1 MKKYFKCLGIALVY
15 APFAITGIIIIA
27 VGMVCKAVGYALLG
41 DFEHATDENKA
52 SETAMSKE
60 LEKAQHAIRELTV
73 EMSGTEY
80 EEFMRQLADGR
91 TIRQRLPTGMK
102 VTNKQHLITH

>member
-1 MKKYFKCLGIALVY
+1 
-15 APFAITGIIIIA
+15 
-27 VGMVCKAVGYALLG
+27 
-41 DFEHATDENKA
+41 
-52 SETAMSKE
+52 MSKE

-80 EEFMRQLADGR
+80 EELCGSWRNGR